1 MPSFSPLI
9 AFGGVAPTLAEG
21 AFVASGA
28 HVIGDVVLSED
39 ASVWYGAVLRGD
51 VMPIRVGART
61 NIQDQA
67 LLHATTGLSPTLV
80 GEDVTVGHRAIL
92 HGCTVGDGCLIG
104 MGAILLDEV
113 VVGDGSLV
121 GAGALLTPRSVFPPN
136 SLIVGSPAR
145 VKRELTPDEVAQL
158 RLGAAHYVENALL
171 HAEALEPS

>member
-92 HGCTVGDGCLIG
+92 HGCTV
-104 MGAILLDEV
+104 
-113 VVGDGSLV
+113 
-121 GAGALLTPRSVFPPN
+121 
-136 SLIVGSPAR
+136 AR
-145 VKRELTPDEVAQL
+145 P
-158 RLGAAHYVENALL
+158 G
-171 HAEALEPS
+171 